1 VKSKLDK
8 LKRIERLQKR
18 MHELSVWKLTHMAQE
33 REKLTRT
40 HSEMVTA
47 LGEGLLCFGGAAS
60 AATRR
65 IRTIEV
71 AMTAAQAAETEQARH
86 ALEQGMRSRAAERAV
101 QSTAIKH
108 RSELQNKSLAELIDQ
123 SLQTS
128 LSGSHKP

>member
-1 VKSKLDK
+1 MKSKLDK

-101 QSTAIKH
+101 QSTANNH